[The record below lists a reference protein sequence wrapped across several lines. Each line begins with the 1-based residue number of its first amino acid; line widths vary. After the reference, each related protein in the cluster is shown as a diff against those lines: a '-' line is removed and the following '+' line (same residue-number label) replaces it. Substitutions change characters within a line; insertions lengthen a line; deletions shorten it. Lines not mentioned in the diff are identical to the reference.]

1 MKIKSLGYSLIALG
15 AINFLIS
22 WINADMISP
31 LFGEFSELSPW
42 IFITVGSIVWGLSEN
57 PSGADDSRKP

>member
-1 MKIKSLGYSLIALG
+1 
-15 AINFLIS
+15 
-22 WINADMISP
+22 MISP

-57 PSGADDSRKP
+57 PSSADDSR